1 MTLLRELD
9 HSVVIPV
16 LDSFERVNEALL
28 DVLEGLSPSD
38 WERPT
43 VHPQRDVKDLAAHLL
58 HGSLRRVTGLRD
70 RYHRPGP
77 ELRSNAELIA
87 FIQQDNREFMAGM
100 RRISPEILVEL
111 IKRYDPEVLELF
123 RAMDPHAAGLGVAWA
138 GESSSPRWFD
148 IAREY
153 TEKWHHQQQIRD
165 ATLRPPLYDPPL
177 LVPVLETFARGLPFA
192 YRAFPGTVG
201 SRISIRTT
209 GPATCSWTLA
219 RQRDQWS
226 LWSGPSSEASARISL
241 PADTAWRVW
250 TRSLTPAEARS
261 HATAEGD
268 AAALEPLLDF
278 VAIMA

>member
-1 MTLLRELD
+1 MTPLRELN

-16 LDSFERVNEALL
+16 LESFERVNLDLL
-28 DVLEGLSPSD
+28 DVLESLSPSE
-38 WERPT
+38 WEQPT

-70 RYHRPGP
+70 LYPRSGP
-77 ELRSNAELIA
+77 DLKSNEELIA
-87 FIQQDNREFMAGM
+87 FIQQDNREFMTGM
-100 RRISPEILVEL
+100 RRISPQILVEL
-111 IKRYDPEVLELF
+111 IKHYDPEVLRLF

-165 ATLRPPLYDPPL
+165 ATHRPLQYDRSL

-192 YRAFPGTVG
+192 CREFPGAVG
-201 SRISIRTT
+201 CHVSIGTT
-209 GPATCSWTLA
+209 GPATCSWTLV
-219 RQRDQWS
+219 RQPDRWS
-226 LWSGPSSEASARISL
+226 ISSGLSSEASARISL

-250 TRSLTPAEARS
+250 TKSLTPAKARE
-261 HATAEGD
+261 HTIAEGD
-268 AAALEPLLDF
+268 GAALEPLLDF